1 METRRVL
8 GELDKGNIVIVA
20 GFQGMTTDMET
31 TTLGRGGSDTTAVA
45 LAAALKAERCEIYTD
60 VPGVFT
66 ADPRVVPNAR
76 KLVDLSFEEMLE
88 LASYGAGVL
97 HPRSVELGAF
107 YGIPILVASSFSSEP
122 GTLIHGGEPMESR
135 NRLSGIAHDLDT
147 AKITVMG
154 IPDRPGIAASLFE
167 PLARAGISVDTIVQ
181 NAGVDNITD
190 LTFTVSRRD
199 LAASQEIVR
208 PVAENLGGQGIVA
221 NAELGKVS
229 IVGNGMQD
237 APGYAARMF
246 TALHRAGINIQMI
259 TTSEI
264 RITCIVD
271 RANVTKAVPSPLRG
285 LLRGRGGA
293 IAFPESGP
301 LLSVIVPAF
310 NEEAR
315 IGDSLSK
322 ITAWLARQTYSWE
335 VIVVDDGSSDST
347 ALLVTDASLPNPGC
361 SPDISAS
368 SRQGPRG
375 ACGDTG
381 RRGRISLPV
390 RRRPIHAHRTA
401 VTLPPPRIRRP
412 RHSHRLPVGPR
423 GPQARRA
430 TLAQAHGQSLQ
441 SSRQAGRHRFH

>member
-1 METRRVL
+1 MALLVQKYGGSSVADSTRIVNVAKRIVAAAEAGNQVVSVVSAMGNTTDRLIELAHEITAEPSPRELDFLLSTGEIVSCTLLAMALRELGAKAISLSGAQAGIQTDASHSRARIEQVETRRVL
-8 GELDKGNIVIVA
+8 GELEKGNIVIVA

-45 LAAALKAERCEIYTD
+45 LAAALGAERCEIYTD

-107 YGIPILVASSFSSEP
+107 YGIPILVASSFSSEQ

-181 NAGVDNITD
+181 NAGADNITD

-208 PVAENLGGQGIVA
+208 PVAESLGGQGIVA
-221 NAELGKVS
+221 NSELGKVS
-229 IVGNGMQD
+229 IIGNGMQD

-246 TALHRAGINIQMI
+246 TALYRAGINIQMI

-264 RITCIVD
+264 RITCIVE
-271 RANVTKAVPSPLRG
+271 RADTTKAVQVLYDAFYVE
-285 LLRGRGGA
+285 GA
-293 IAFPESGP
+293 E
-301 LLSVIVPAF
+301 L
-310 NEEAR
+310 
-315 IGDSLSK
+315 
-322 ITAWLARQTYSWE
+322 
-335 VIVVDDGSSDST
+335 
-347 ALLVTDASLPNPGC
+347 
-361 SPDISAS
+361 
-368 SRQGPRG
+368 
-375 ACGDTG
+375 
-381 RRGRISLPV
+381 
-390 RRRPIHAHRTA
+390 
-401 VTLPPPRIRRP
+401 
-412 RHSHRLPVGPR
+412 
-423 GPQARRA
+423 
-430 TLAQAHGQSLQ
+430 
-441 SSRQAGRHRFH
+441 

>member
-1 METRRVL
+1 MALLVQKYGGTSVADSTRIVNVAKRIAAAAEAGNQVVSVVSAMGNTTDRLIELAHEITAEPSPRELDFLLSTGEIVSCTLLAMALRELGAKAISLSGAQAGIQTDASHSRARIEQVETRRVL
-8 GELDKGNIVIVA
+8 GELEKGNIVIVA

-107 YGIPILVASSFSSEP
+107 YGIPILVASSFSSEQ

-181 NAGVDNITD
+181 NAGADNITD

-208 PVAENLGGQGIVA
+208 PVAESLGGQGIVA

-229 IVGNGMQD
+229 IIGNGMQD

-246 TALHRAGINIQMI
+246 TALYRAGINIQMI

-264 RITCIVD
+264 RITCIVE
-271 RANVTKAVPSPLRG
+271 RADTSRRPSKSSTTPSTWK
-285 LLRGRGGA
+285 GR
-293 IAFPESGP
+293 S
-301 LLSVIVPAF
+301 
-310 NEEAR
+310 
-315 IGDSLSK
+315 
-322 ITAWLARQTYSWE
+322 Y
-335 VIVVDDGSSDST
+335 
-347 ALLVTDASLPNPGC
+347 SLP
-361 SPDISAS
+361 
-368 SRQGPRG
+368 
-375 ACGDTG
+375 
-381 RRGRISLPV
+381 
-390 RRRPIHAHRTA
+390 
-401 VTLPPPRIRRP
+401 
-412 RHSHRLPVGPR
+412 
-423 GPQARRA
+423 
-430 TLAQAHGQSLQ
+430 
-441 SSRQAGRHRFH
+441 

>member
-1 METRRVL
+1 MALLVQKYGGTSVADSTRIINVAKRIAAASEAGNQVVSVVSAMGNTTDRLIELAHEITPEPSPRELDFLLSTGEIVSCTLLAMALRELGAKAISLSGAQAGIQTDASHSRARIEQVETRRVL
-8 GELDKGNIVIVA
+8 GELEKGNIVIVA
-20 GFQGMTTDMET
+20 GFQGMTTEMET

-107 YGIPILVASSFSSEP
+107 YGIPILVASSFSSEQ

-147 AKITVMG
+147 AKITVIG

-271 RANVTKAVPSPLRG
+271 RANVTKAVQVLYDAFYVE
-285 LLRGRGGA
+285 GA
-293 IAFPESGP
+293 E
-301 LLSVIVPAF
+301 L
-310 NEEAR
+310 
-315 IGDSLSK
+315 
-322 ITAWLARQTYSWE
+322 
-335 VIVVDDGSSDST
+335 
-347 ALLVTDASLPNPGC
+347 
-361 SPDISAS
+361 
-368 SRQGPRG
+368 
-375 ACGDTG
+375 
-381 RRGRISLPV
+381 
-390 RRRPIHAHRTA
+390 
-401 VTLPPPRIRRP
+401 
-412 RHSHRLPVGPR
+412 
-423 GPQARRA
+423 
-430 TLAQAHGQSLQ
+430 
-441 SSRQAGRHRFH
+441 

>member
-1 METRRVL
+1 MALLVQKYGGTSVADSTRIINVAKRIAAAAEAGNQVVSVVSAMGNTTDRLIELAHEITPEPSPRELDFLLSTGEIVSCTLLAMALRELGAKAISLSGAQAGIQTDASHSRARIEQVETRRVL
-8 GELDKGNIVIVA
+8 GELEKGNIVIVA

-66 ADPRVVPNAR
+66 ADPRVVPSAH

-107 YGIPILVASSFSSEP
+107 YGIPILVASSFSSEQ

-181 NAGVDNITD
+181 NAGADNITD

-271 RANVTKAVPSPLRG
+271 RANVTKAVQVLYDAFYVE
-285 LLRGRGGA
+285 GA
-293 IAFPESGP
+293 E
-301 LLSVIVPAF
+301 L
-310 NEEAR
+310 
-315 IGDSLSK
+315 
-322 ITAWLARQTYSWE
+322 
-335 VIVVDDGSSDST
+335 
-347 ALLVTDASLPNPGC
+347 
-361 SPDISAS
+361 
-368 SRQGPRG
+368 
-375 ACGDTG
+375 
-381 RRGRISLPV
+381 
-390 RRRPIHAHRTA
+390 
-401 VTLPPPRIRRP
+401 
-412 RHSHRLPVGPR
+412 
-423 GPQARRA
+423 
-430 TLAQAHGQSLQ
+430 
-441 SSRQAGRHRFH
+441 

>member
-1 METRRVL
+1 MALLVQKYGGTSVADSTRIINVAKRIAAAADAGNQVVSVVSAMGNTTDRLIELAHEIAPEPSPRELDFLLSTGEIVSCTLLAMALRELGAKAISLSGAQAGIQTDASHSRARIEQVETRRVL
-8 GELDKGNIVIVA
+8 GELEKGNIVIVA

-66 ADPRVVPNAR
+66 ADPRVVPSAH

-107 YGIPILVASSFSSEP
+107 YGIPILVASSFSSEQ

-181 NAGVDNITD
+181 NAGADNITD

-208 PVAENLGGQGIVA
+208 PVAEKLGGQGIVA
-221 NAELGKVS
+221 NAEMGKVS

-271 RANVTKAVPSPLRG
+271 RANVTKAVQVLYDAFYVE
-285 LLRGRGGA
+285 GA
-293 IAFPESGP
+293 E
-301 LLSVIVPAF
+301 L
-310 NEEAR
+310 
-315 IGDSLSK
+315 
-322 ITAWLARQTYSWE
+322 
-335 VIVVDDGSSDST
+335 
-347 ALLVTDASLPNPGC
+347 
-361 SPDISAS
+361 
-368 SRQGPRG
+368 
-375 ACGDTG
+375 
-381 RRGRISLPV
+381 
-390 RRRPIHAHRTA
+390 
-401 VTLPPPRIRRP
+401 
-412 RHSHRLPVGPR
+412 
-423 GPQARRA
+423 
-430 TLAQAHGQSLQ
+430 
-441 SSRQAGRHRFH
+441 

>member
-1 METRRVL
+1 MALLVQKYGGTSVADSTRIVNVAKRIAAAAEAGNQVVSVVSAMGNTTDRLIELAHEITAEPSPRELDFLLSTGEIVSCTLLAMALRELGAKAISLSGAQAGIQTDASHSRARIEQVETRRVL
-8 GELDKGNIVIVA
+8 GELEKGNIVIVA

-107 YGIPILVASSFSSEP
+107 YGIPILVASSFSSEQ

-181 NAGVDNITD
+181 NAGADNITD

-199 LAASQEIVR
+199 LAASQEIIR
-208 PVAENLGGQGIVA
+208 PVAERLGGQGIVA

-229 IVGNGMQD
+229 IIGNGMQD

-246 TALHRAGINIQMI
+246 TALYRAGINIQMI

-264 RITCIVD
+264 RITCIVE
-271 RANVTKAVPSPLRG
+271 RADVP
-285 LLRGRGGA
+285 
-293 IAFPESGP
+293 
-301 LLSVIVPAF
+301 
-310 NEEAR
+310 
-315 IGDSLSK
+315 
-322 ITAWLARQTYSWE
+322 
-335 VIVVDDGSSDST
+335 
-347 ALLVTDASLPNPGC
+347 
-361 SPDISAS
+361 
-368 SRQGPRG
+368 
-375 ACGDTG
+375 
-381 RRGRISLPV
+381 
-390 RRRPIHAHRTA
+390 RRPSKSSTTPSTWKGR
-401 VTLPPPRIRRP
+401 
-412 RHSHRLPVGPR
+412 SY
-423 GPQARRA
+423 
-430 TLAQAHGQSLQ
+430 SL
-441 SSRQAGRHRFH
+441 H

>member
-1 METRRVL
+1 MALLVQKYGGTSVADSTRIVNVAKRIAAAAEAGNQVVSVVSAMGNTTDRLIELAHEITAEPSPRELDFLLSTGEIVSCTLLAMALRELGAKAISLSGAQAGIQTDASHSRARIEQVETRRVL
-8 GELDKGNIVIVA
+8 GELEKGNIVIVA

-107 YGIPILVASSFSSEP
+107 YGIPILVASSFSSEQ

-181 NAGVDNITD
+181 NAGADNITD

-199 LAASQEIVR
+199 LAASQEIIR
-208 PVAENLGGQGIVA
+208 PVAESLGGQGIVA

-229 IVGNGMQD
+229 IIGNGMQD

-246 TALHRAGINIQMI
+246 TALYRAGINIQMI

-264 RITCIVD
+264 RITCIVE
-271 RANVTKAVPSPLRG
+271 RADTSRRPSKSSTTPSTWK
-285 LLRGRGGA
+285 GR
-293 IAFPESGP
+293 S
-301 LLSVIVPAF
+301 
-310 NEEAR
+310 
-315 IGDSLSK
+315 
-322 ITAWLARQTYSWE
+322 Y
-335 VIVVDDGSSDST
+335 
-347 ALLVTDASLPNPGC
+347 SLP
-361 SPDISAS
+361 
-368 SRQGPRG
+368 
-375 ACGDTG
+375 
-381 RRGRISLPV
+381 
-390 RRRPIHAHRTA
+390 
-401 VTLPPPRIRRP
+401 
-412 RHSHRLPVGPR
+412 
-423 GPQARRA
+423 
-430 TLAQAHGQSLQ
+430 
-441 SSRQAGRHRFH
+441 

>member
-1 METRRVL
+1 MALLVQKYGGTSVADSTRIVNVAKRIAAAAEAGNQVVSVVSAMGNTTDRLIELAHEITAEPSPRELDFLLSTGEIVSCTLLAMALRELGAKAISLSGAQAGIQTDASHSRARIEQVETRRVL
-8 GELDKGNIVIVA
+8 GELEKGNIVIVA

-60 VPGVFT
+60 VSGVFT

-107 YGIPILVASSFSSEP
+107 YGIPILVASSFSSEQ

-181 NAGVDNITD
+181 NAGADNITD

-199 LAASQEIVR
+199 LAASQEIIR
-208 PVAENLGGQGIVA
+208 PVAESLGGQGIVA

-229 IVGNGMQD
+229 IIGNGMQD

-246 TALHRAGINIQMI
+246 TALYRAGINIQMI

-264 RITCIVD
+264 RITCIVE
-271 RANVTKAVPSPLRG
+271 RADTTKAVQVLYDAFYVE
-285 LLRGRGGA
+285 GA
-293 IAFPESGP
+293 E
-301 LLSVIVPAF
+301 L
-310 NEEAR
+310 
-315 IGDSLSK
+315 
-322 ITAWLARQTYSWE
+322 
-335 VIVVDDGSSDST
+335 
-347 ALLVTDASLPNPGC
+347 
-361 SPDISAS
+361 
-368 SRQGPRG
+368 
-375 ACGDTG
+375 
-381 RRGRISLPV
+381 
-390 RRRPIHAHRTA
+390 
-401 VTLPPPRIRRP
+401 
-412 RHSHRLPVGPR
+412 
-423 GPQARRA
+423 
-430 TLAQAHGQSLQ
+430 
-441 SSRQAGRHRFH
+441 

>member
-1 METRRVL
+1 MALLVQKYGGTSVADSTRIINVAKRIAAAADAGNQVVSVVSAMGNTTDRLIELAHEIAPEPSPRELDFLLSTGEIVSCTLLAMALRELGAKAISLSGAQAGIQTDASHSRARIEQVETRRVL
-8 GELDKGNIVIVA
+8 GELEKGNIVIVA

-107 YGIPILVASSFSSEP
+107 YGIPILVASSFSSEQ

-181 NAGVDNITD
+181 NAGADNITD

-271 RANVTKAVPSPLRG
+271 RANVTKAVQVLYDAFYVE
-285 LLRGRGGA
+285 GA
-293 IAFPESGP
+293 E
-301 LLSVIVPAF
+301 L
-310 NEEAR
+310 
-315 IGDSLSK
+315 
-322 ITAWLARQTYSWE
+322 
-335 VIVVDDGSSDST
+335 
-347 ALLVTDASLPNPGC
+347 
-361 SPDISAS
+361 
-368 SRQGPRG
+368 
-375 ACGDTG
+375 
-381 RRGRISLPV
+381 
-390 RRRPIHAHRTA
+390 
-401 VTLPPPRIRRP
+401 
-412 RHSHRLPVGPR
+412 
-423 GPQARRA
+423 
-430 TLAQAHGQSLQ
+430 
-441 SSRQAGRHRFH
+441 

>member
-1 METRRVL
+1 MALLVQKYGGTSVADSTRIINVAKRIAAAADAGNQVVSVVSAMGNTTDRLIELAHEITPEPSPRELDFLLSTGEIVSCTLLAMALRELGAKAISLSGAQAGIQTDASHSRARIEQVETRRVL
-8 GELDKGNIVIVA
+8 GELEKGNIVIVA

-107 YGIPILVASSFSSEP
+107 YGIPILVASSFSSEQ

-271 RANVTKAVPSPLRG
+271 RANVTKAVQVLYDAFYVE
-285 LLRGRGGA
+285 GA
-293 IAFPESGP
+293 E
-301 LLSVIVPAF
+301 L
-310 NEEAR
+310 
-315 IGDSLSK
+315 
-322 ITAWLARQTYSWE
+322 
-335 VIVVDDGSSDST
+335 
-347 ALLVTDASLPNPGC
+347 
-361 SPDISAS
+361 
-368 SRQGPRG
+368 
-375 ACGDTG
+375 
-381 RRGRISLPV
+381 
-390 RRRPIHAHRTA
+390 
-401 VTLPPPRIRRP
+401 
-412 RHSHRLPVGPR
+412 
-423 GPQARRA
+423 
-430 TLAQAHGQSLQ
+430 
-441 SSRQAGRHRFH
+441 

>member
-1 METRRVL
+1 MALLVQKYGGTSVADSTRIVNVAKRIAAAAQAGNQIVSVVSAMGNTTDRLIELAHEIAAEPSPRELDFLLSTGEIVSCTLVAMALRELGAKAISLSGAQAGIQTDASHSRARIEQVETRRVL
-8 GELDKGNIVIVA
+8 GELEKGNIVIVA

-45 LAAALKAERCEIYTD
+45 LAAALGAERCEIYTD
-60 VPGVFT
+60 VSGVFT

-107 YGIPILVASSFSSEP
+107 YGIPILVASSFSSEQ

-181 NAGVDNITD
+181 NAGADNITD

-208 PVAENLGGQGIVA
+208 PVAESLGGQGIVA

-229 IVGNGMQD
+229 IIGNGMQD

-246 TALHRAGINIQMI
+246 TALYRAGINIQMI

-264 RITCIVD
+264 RITCIVE
-271 RANVTKAVPSPLRG
+271 RADTTKAVQVLYDAFYVE
-285 LLRGRGGA
+285 GA
-293 IAFPESGP
+293 E
-301 LLSVIVPAF
+301 L
-310 NEEAR
+310 
-315 IGDSLSK
+315 
-322 ITAWLARQTYSWE
+322 
-335 VIVVDDGSSDST
+335 
-347 ALLVTDASLPNPGC
+347 
-361 SPDISAS
+361 
-368 SRQGPRG
+368 
-375 ACGDTG
+375 
-381 RRGRISLPV
+381 
-390 RRRPIHAHRTA
+390 
-401 VTLPPPRIRRP
+401 
-412 RHSHRLPVGPR
+412 
-423 GPQARRA
+423 
-430 TLAQAHGQSLQ
+430 
-441 SSRQAGRHRFH
+441 